1 MGNILGCLTHANEG
15 ESIIKILERNQIQR
29 EIKYINSEI
38 TTLEESLRSEICT
51 TNKYEDFICILKN
64 QIKSRQDFV
73 LFLEGQIKKLEYD
86 KDGFQVI

>member
-15 ESIIKILERNQIQR
+15 ESIIKIIKRNQIQ
-29 EIKYINSEI
+29 KQINNINYEI

-51 TNKYEDFICILKN
+51 TNRYEDFICILKN

-73 LFLEGQIKKLEYD
+73 LLLKWQIKKLEYD

>member
-38 TTLEESLRSEICT
+38 TTLEESLRSEIYI
-51 TNKYEDFICILKN
+51 NRHEDLICILKN

-73 LFLEGQIKKLEYD
+73 LFLEGQINKLEYD